1 MKWRR
6 QLHIFYDVDSRLDAE
21 TARAGPTDMVSTA
34 EFLESTGL
42 DVVDIPSDVDF
53 SRRRLHQRNVATQL
67 SGMRRLAEAFVER
80 PETILQELVE
90 IAIELTGADSA
101 AISLVREDGTDD
113 QFYRWVASAG
123 VYSGFMNA
131 MLPRYP
137 SACGICLERGR
148 PQLIRVLPRFFE
160 ILGVEAPP
168 VTDGLLL
175 PWRVDEVQGTIF
187 VMAHERDEAF
197 DIEDCRMMETLAD
210 FAALAVR
217 QQRQHE
223 LKLVQERSTAAIKM
237 ANDLAH
243 QINNPLQVI
252 TNQLFL
258 ASQGEDQGE
267 RKIASALMPD
277 FERLNKVAKQLLEL
291 PNLPNKRL

>member
-1 MKWRR
+1 
-6 QLHIFYDVDSRLDAE
+6 
-21 TARAGPTDMVSTA
+21 MVSTA
-34 EFLESTGL
+34 AFLESTGL
-42 DVVDIPSDVDF
+42 DVVDIPSDVAF
-53 SRRRLHQRNVATQL
+53 SRRRLHQRNIATQL

-160 ILGVEAPP
+160 ILGVDAPP

-187 VMAHERDEAF
+187 VMAHERAEAF

-210 FAALAVR
+210 FAALAMR
-217 QQRQHE
+217 QQRLHE
-223 LKLVQERSTAAIKM
+223 LKLEQERSTAAIKM

-243 QINNPLQVI
+243 QINNPLQAI

-267 RKIASALMPD
+267 RKIASTLSPD
-277 FERLNKVAKQLLEL
+277 FERLTKVAKQLLEL
-291 PNLPNKRL
+291 PKSTQQALLADDLGLIR

>member
-1 MKWRR
+1 
-6 QLHIFYDVDSRLDAE
+6 
-21 TARAGPTDMVSTA
+21 MVSTA
-34 EFLESTGL
+34 AFLESTGL
-42 DVVDIPSDVDF
+42 DVVDIPSDLAF
-53 SRRRLHQRNVATQL
+53 ARRRLHQRNVATQL

-160 ILGVEAPP
+160 ILGVQAPP

-175 PWRVDEVQGTIF
+175 PWRVDETQGTIF
-187 VMAHERDEAF
+187 VMAHERLEAF
-197 DIEDCRMMETLAD
+197 DVEDCRMMETLAD

-223 LKLVQERSTAAIKM
+223 LKLEQERSNTAIKM

-252 TNQLFL
+252 LNQLFL
-258 ASQGEDQGE
+258 ASQGEDPGA
-267 RKIASALMPD
+267 RRIASALMAD
-277 FERLNKVAKQLLEL
+277 FDRLNNVAKQLLEL
-291 PNLPNKRL
+291 PNLPNKRV